1 MMSLMERRKRS
12 SRSNRKLEG
21 KVVFGNDIQGL
32 SSQISKLS
40 ENVDRLMTA
49 NKKLNKELLI
59 VRIVNQNLENKII
72 NLEKQQWKSEQ
83 HNKRNNV
90 EIPRILNKVS
100 DQNFEQIVIKICKDS
115 GIDVNHLDNEGGH
128 NLPLVGNET
137 NTNKETLQSY
147 VSA

>member
-1 MMSLMERRKRS
+1 
-12 SRSNRKLEG
+12 
-21 KVVFGNDIQGL
+21 
-32 SSQISKLS
+32 
-40 ENVDRLMTA
+40 MTA

-59 VRIVNQNLENKII
+59 VRTVNQNLENKII

-115 GIDVNHLDNEGGH
+115 GIDVNPLDNEGGH